1 MLSGQTQRILE
12 TAAAESVERIR
23 RDRANAPQRLKPL
36 LAYIEEHL
44 FDPSLDVN
52 QLKRN
57 CGVRDNSVP
66 IQFHSAVGRPPH
78 GYIEDRRLETAC
90 RLLGDSPMKIWQ
102 ISEVLGYSSIQVFSR
117 AFSRWS
123 GQRPT
128 TYRKKARH
136 RKEVHPEVAPMVEES
151 LEARTEMLRRA
162 IAGELSLDEANALIL
177 RLRQLYPEPEPAIT
191 IGSSSGSAGYGS
203 SLAISSTRSPE
214 QDLDGVDFWDAKMR
228 LETLLNTEELE
239 ASVGEQI
246 WRELQKLSWQQQ
258 SVLIRDLRLTTS
270 NLFNLLRTKSRIVG
284 RRDPRRGVQIA
295 DLALKSLDAVD
306 EMAVGTSR
314 LAGWKAQGWAWLA
327 NARAL
332 ANDLRGAEQGISAAE
347 RFLQLGDREPLAQGD
362 VALFKAA
369 LRRDQR
375 RFGEAW
381 ELLEQANDCY
391 KQCDRQDLVGTVLIA
406 KATVRYEEGDA
417 LGAIPFLQEALVRMD
432 ESTDG
437 FLKLALYHNLVTAYA
452 ETGQYSQALEL
463 LPQTRHLASIWGK
476 GYYEIRLRWVEG
488 IILRGR
494 GQFEQAET
502 ALVEAR
508 EQFTRFGD
516 LIGAALVCLDLAALY
531 YRQNR
536 LADVE
541 RLAGSMVPTFGALQ
555 QHREAFA
562 ALTLFQ
568 RAVEERNLTNV
579 VIEQAR
585 KSLQRSVRRSLAG

>member
-1 MLSGQTQRILE
+1 M
-12 TAAAESVERIR
+12 
-23 RDRANAPQRLKPL
+23 
-36 LAYIEEHL
+36 
-44 FDPSLDVN
+44 
-52 QLKRN
+52 
-57 CGVRDNSVP
+57 
-66 IQFHSAVGRPPH
+66 
-78 GYIEDRRLETAC
+78 
-90 RLLGDSPMKIWQ
+90 
-102 ISEVLGYSSIQVFSR
+102 
-117 AFSRWS
+117 
-123 GQRPT
+123 
-128 TYRKKARH
+128 
-136 RKEVHPEVAPMVEES
+136 
-151 LEARTEMLRRA
+151 
-162 IAGELSLDEANALIL
+162 
-177 RLRQLYPEPEPAIT
+177 
-191 IGSSSGSAGYGS
+191 
-203 SLAISSTRSPE
+203 
-214 QDLDGVDFWDAKMR
+214 
-228 LETLLNTEELE
+228 
-239 ASVGEQI
+239 
-246 WRELQKLSWQQQ
+246 
-258 SVLIRDLRLTTS
+258 
-270 NLFNLLRTKSRIVG
+270 
-284 RRDPRRGVQIA
+284 
-295 DLALKSLDAVD
+295 
-306 EMAVGTSR
+306 
-314 LAGWKAQGWAWLA
+314 
-327 NARAL
+327 
-332 ANDLRGAEQGISAAE
+332 
-347 RFLQLGDREPLAQGD
+347 
-362 VALFKAA
+362 
-369 LRRDQR
+369 
-375 RFGEAW
+375 
-381 ELLEQANDCY
+381 
-391 KQCDRQDLVGTVLIA
+391 LIA

>member
-90 RLLGDSPMKIWQ
+90 RLLGESPMKIWQ

-136 RKEVHPEVAPMVEES
+136 RKEVHPEVPQMVEES

-191 IGSSSGSAGYGS
+191 IGSTSGSAGYGS
-203 SLAISSTRSPE
+203 SLAISSARSPE

-239 ASVGEQI
+239 GE
-246 WRELQKLSWQQQ
+246 
-258 SVLIRDLRLTTS
+258 
-270 NLFNLLRTKSRIVG
+270 
-284 RRDPRRGVQIA
+284 RRRA
-295 DLALKSLDAVD
+295 DLARAAEAL
-306 EMAVGTSR
+306 
-314 LAGWKAQGWAWLA
+314 LA
-327 NARAL
+327 
-332 ANDLRGAEQGISAAE
+332 AAE
-347 RFLQLGDREPLAQGD
+347 RPHPRPAADHLEPLQPAAHQEPHRRPPRPAARRADRRPRLEVARRGRRNGDRPRPARRLEGPGLGLAGQRPRPGQRP
-362 VALFKAA
+362 A
-369 LRRDQR
+369 RRR
-375 RFGEAW
+375 AG
-381 ELLEQANDCY
+381 
-391 KQCDRQDLVGTVLIA
+391 
-406 KATVRYEEGDA
+406 
-417 LGAIPFLQEALVRMD
+417 
-432 ESTDG
+432 
-437 FLKLALYHNLVTAYA
+437 H
-452 ETGQYSQALEL
+452 
-463 LPQTRHLASIWGK
+463 
-476 GYYEIRLRWVEG
+476 
-488 IILRGR
+488 LRGR
-494 GQFEQAET
+494 AFPP
-502 ALVEAR
+502 
-508 EQFTRFGD
+508 
-516 LIGAALVCLDLAALY
+516 
-531 YRQNR
+531 
-536 LADVE
+536 
-541 RLAGSMVPTFGALQ
+541 AG
-555 QHREAFA
+555 
-562 ALTLFQ
+562 
-568 RAVEERNLTNV
+568 
-579 VIEQAR
+579 
-585 KSLQRSVRRSLAG
+585 

>member
-1 MLSGQTQRILE
+1 MLSSQTQRILE

-44 FDPSLDVN
+44 FDPTLDVN

-90 RLLGDSPMKIWQ
+90 RLLGESPMKIWQ

-136 RKEVHPEVAPMVEES
+136 RKEVHPEVPLMVEES

-191 IGSSSGSAGYGS
+191 IGSSGGSAGYGS
-203 SLAISSTRSPE
+203 SLAISSRAPE

-306 EMAVGTSR
+306 EMAIGSGR
-314 LAGWKAQGWAWLA
+314 LACWKAQGWAWLA

-347 RFLQLGDREPLAQGD
+347 RFLQLGERDPLAQGD

-375 RFGEAW
+375 RFAEAW
-381 ELLEQANDCY
+381 ELLEQAAELY
-391 KQCDRQDLVGTVLIA
+391 KQVERQDLVGTVLIA

-432 ESTDG
+432 EATDG

-516 LIGAALVCLDLAALY
+516 LIGAALVCLDLAALF

-536 LADVE
+536 LPDVE
-541 RLAGSMVPTFGALQ
+541 RLTATMVPIFGALQ
-555 QHREAFA
+555 QHREAYA

-568 RAVEERNLTNV
+568 RAVEEHNLTNV

>member
-90 RLLGDSPMKIWQ
+90 RLLGESPMKIWQ

-136 RKEVHPEVAPMVEES
+136 RKEIHPEVPQMVEES

-162 IAGELSLDEANALIL
+162 IAGELSLDEANALIV

-191 IGSSSGSAGYGS
+191 IGSSAGSAGYGS
-203 SLAISSTRSPE
+203 SLAISSRNSNE

-228 LETLLNTEELE
+228 LETLLNTEDLD
-239 ASVGEQI
+239 ANVGEQI

-258 SVLIRDLRLTTS
+258 SVLIRDLRLTTP

-306 EMAVGTSR
+306 EMAVGTGR

-347 RFLQLGDREPLAQGD
+347 RFLQLGERDALAQGD
-362 VALFKAA
+362 VSLFKAA

-381 ELLEQANDCY
+381 ELLEQANEQY
-391 KQCDRQDLVGTVLIA
+391 RTVDRQDLVGTVLIA

-432 ESTDG
+432 EATDG

-494 GQFEQAET
+494 GQFEQAEA

-555 QHREAFA
+555 QHREAYA

>member
-1 MLSGQTQRILE
+1 MLSSQTQRILE

-44 FDPSLDVN
+44 FDPTLDVN

-90 RLLGDSPMKIWQ
+90 RLLGESPMKIWQ

-136 RKEVHPEVAPMVEES
+136 RKEVHPEVPLMVEES

-191 IGSSSGSAGYGS
+191 IGSSGGSAGYGS
-203 SLAISSTRSPE
+203 SLAISSRTPE

-306 EMAVGTSR
+306 EMAIGSGR
-314 LAGWKAQGWAWLA
+314 LACWKAQGWAWLA

-347 RFLQLGDREPLAQGD
+347 RFLQLGERDPLAQGD

-375 RFGEAW
+375 RFAEAW
-381 ELLEQANDCY
+381 ELLEQAAELY
-391 KQCDRQDLVGTVLIA
+391 KQVERQDLVGTVLIA

-432 ESTDG
+432 EATDG

-516 LIGAALVCLDLAALY
+516 LIGAALVCLDLAALF

-536 LADVE
+536 LPDVE
-541 RLAGSMVPTFGALQ
+541 RLTATMVPIFGALQ
-555 QHREAFA
+555 QHREAYA

-568 RAVEERNLTNV
+568 RAVEEHNLTNV

>member
-1 MLSGQTQRILE
+1 MLSSQTQRILE

-44 FDPSLDVN
+44 FDPTLDVN

-90 RLLGDSPMKIWQ
+90 RLLGESPMKIWQ

-136 RKEVHPEVAPMVEES
+136 RKEVHPEVPLMVEES

-191 IGSSSGSAGYGS
+191 IGSSGGSAGYGS
-203 SLAISSTRSPE
+203 SLAISSRAPE

-239 ASVGEQI
+239 AAVGEQI

-306 EMAVGTSR
+306 EMAIGSGR
-314 LAGWKAQGWAWLA
+314 LACWKAQGWAWLA

-347 RFLQLGDREPLAQGD
+347 RFLQLGERDPLAQGD

-375 RFGEAW
+375 RFAEAW
-381 ELLEQANDCY
+381 ELLEQAAELY
-391 KQCDRQDLVGTVLIA
+391 KQVERQDLVGTVLIA

-432 ESTDG
+432 EATDG

-516 LIGAALVCLDLAALY
+516 LIGAALVCLDLAALF

-536 LADVE
+536 LTDVE
-541 RLAGSMVPTFGALQ
+541 RLTATMVPIFGALQ
-555 QHREAFA
+555 QHREAYA

-568 RAVEERNLTNV
+568 RAVEEHNLTNV

-585 KSLQRSVRRSLAG
+585 KSVQRSVRRSLAG

>member
-23 RDRANAPQRLKPL
+23 RDRANCPQRLKPL

-90 RLLGDSPMKIWQ
+90 RLLGESPMKIWQ

-136 RKEVHPEVAPMVEES
+136 RKEIHPEVPQMVEES

-191 IGSSSGSAGYGS
+191 IGSGNAAGYGS
-203 SLAISSTRSPE
+203 SLAMSSPRASE

-239 ASVGEQI
+239 PNVGEQI

-306 EMAVGTSR
+306 EMAVGSGR
-314 LAGWKAQGWAWLA
+314 LACWKAQGWAWLA

-347 RFLQLGDREPLAQGD
+347 RFLQLGERDPLAQGD

-375 RFGEAW
+375 RFAEAW
-381 ELLEQANDCY
+381 ELLEQANEQY
-391 KQCDRQDLVGTVLIA
+391 KLVDRQDLVGTVLIA

-417 LGAIPFLQEALVRMD
+417 LGSIPFLQEALVRMD
-432 ESTDG
+432 EATDG

-494 GQFEQAET
+494 GQFEQAE
-502 ALVEAR
+502 ASLIEAR

-541 RLAGSMVPTFGALQ
+541 KLAGSMVPTFNALQ
-555 QHREAFA
+555 QHREAYA

-579 VIEQAR
+579 VIDQAR

>member
-90 RLLGDSPMKIWQ
+90 RLLGESPMKIWQ

-136 RKEVHPEVAPMVEES
+136 RKEVHPEVPQMVEES

-162 IAGELSLDEANALIL
+162 IAGELSLDEANALIV

-203 SLAISSTRSPE
+203 SLAISNTRSSE

-306 EMAVGTSR
+306 EMAIGSGR

-347 RFLQLGDREPLAQGD
+347 RFLQLGDRDAMAQGD

-375 RFGEAW
+375 RFAEAW
-381 ELLEQANDCY
+381 DLLEQASEQY
-391 KQCDRQDLVGTVLIA
+391 KQSDRQDLVGTVLIA

-432 ESTDG
+432 EATDG

-502 ALVEAR
+502 SLVEAR

>member
-90 RLLGDSPMKIWQ
+90 RLLGESVLKIWQ

-136 RKEVHPEVAPMVEES
+136 RKEVHPEVAPVVEES
-151 LEARTEMLRRA
+151 LEARTDTLRRA
-162 IAGELSLDEANALIL
+162 LAGELTLDEANSLIV
-177 RLRQLYPEPEPAIT
+177 RLRQLYPEPEPAIAF
-191 IGSSSGSAGYGS
+191 GSAAFAAS
-203 SLAISSTRSPE
+203 SIALQPNAALGASDH
-214 QDLDGVDFWDAKMR
+214 DLEGVDFWDAKMR
-228 LETLLNTEELE
+228 LETLLNSEDLE
-239 ASVGEQI
+239 ASVSEQI
-246 WRELQKLSWQQQ
+246 WKELQKLSWQQQ
-258 SVLIRDLRLTTS
+258 SVLIRDLRLTTPH
-270 NLFNLLRTKSRIVG
+270 LFNLLRAKSRMVG
-284 RRDPRRGVQIA
+284 RRDPRRGVQVA

-306 EMAVGTSR
+306 EMAVGSQT
-314 LAGWKAQGWAWLA
+314 LANWKAQGWAWLA
-327 NARAL
+327 NARAT
-332 ANDLRGAEQGISAAE
+332 ANDLRGAEQGISSAE
-347 RFLQLGDREPLAQGD
+347 RFLQLGSHDPLTEGD
-362 VALFKAA
+362 VALFKAT

-375 RFGEAW
+375 RFPEAW
-381 ELLEQANDCY
+381 GHLEQAGELY
-391 KQCDRQDLVGTVLIA
+391 KDCDRQDLIGTVLIA

-432 ESTDG
+432 EATDG
-437 FLKLALYHNLVTAYA
+437 FLKLAIYHNLVTAYA

-476 GYYEIRLRWVEG
+476 GFYEIRLRWVEG

-494 GQFEQAET
+494 GQFEQAEM
-502 ALVEAR
+502 AFLDAR

-516 LIGAALVCLDLAALY
+516 LVGAALVCLDLAALY

-536 LADVE
+536 MAEVE
-541 RLAGSMVPTFGALQ
+541 KLSASMVPMFNALQ
-555 QHREAFA
+555 QQREAYA
-562 ALTLFQ
+562 ALALFQ

-585 KSLQRSVRRSLAG
+585 KNLQRAQRRSLAG

>member
-90 RLLGDSPMKIWQ
+90 RLLGESPMKIWQ

-136 RKEVHPEVAPMVEES
+136 RKEVHPEVPQMVEES

-162 IAGELSLDEANALIL
+162 IAGELSLDEANALIV

-203 SLAISSTRSPE
+203 SLAISSSRNNE

-228 LETLLNTEELE
+228 LETLLNTEDLD
-239 ASVGEQI
+239 ANVGEQI

-306 EMAVGTSR
+306 EMAIGAGR

-347 RFLQLGDREPLAQGD
+347 RFLQLGERDPLAQGD

-381 ELLEQANDCY
+381 ELLEQANEQY
-391 KQCDRQDLVGTVLIA
+391 KMVDRQDLVGTVLIA

-432 ESTDG
+432 EATDG

-494 GQFEQAET
+494 GQFEQAE
-502 ALVEAR
+502 ASLIEAR

-555 QHREAFA
+555 QHREAYA

>member
-90 RLLGDSPMKIWQ
+90 RLLGESPMKIWQ

-136 RKEVHPEVAPMVEES
+136 RKEVHPEVPQMVEES

-162 IAGELSLDEANALIL
+162 IAGELSLDEANALIV

-203 SLAISSTRSPE
+203 SLAISNTRSSE

-306 EMAVGTSR
+306 EMAIGSGR

-347 RFLQLGDREPLAQGD
+347 RFLQLGDRDAMAQGD

-375 RFGEAW
+375 RFAEAW
-381 ELLEQANDCY
+381 DLLEQASEQY
-391 KQCDRQDLVGTVLIA
+391 KQSDRQDLVGTVLIA

-432 ESTDG
+432 EATDG

-494 GQFEQAET
+494 GQFEQAE
-502 ALVEAR
+502 ASLVEAR

-541 RLAGSMVPTFGALQ
+541 RLAGTMVPTFGALQ

>member
-1 MLSGQTQRILE
+1 MLSSQTQRILE

-44 FDPSLDVN
+44 FDPTLDVN

-90 RLLGDSPMKIWQ
+90 RLLGESPMKIWQ

-136 RKEVHPEVAPMVEES
+136 RKEVHPEVPLMVEES

-162 IAGELSLDEANALIL
+162 IAGELSLDEANALIV

-203 SLAISSTRSPE
+203 SLAISSRSPE

-239 ASVGEQI
+239 GSVGEQI

-306 EMAVGTSR
+306 EMAIGSGR
-314 LAGWKAQGWAWLA
+314 LACWKAQGWAWLA

-347 RFLQLGDREPLAQGD
+347 RFLQLGDRDPLAEGD

-375 RFGEAW
+375 RFAEAW
-381 ELLEQANDCY
+381 ELLEQSAELY
-391 KQCDRQDLVGTVLIA
+391 KQVERQDLVGTVLIA

-432 ESTDG
+432 EGTDG

-494 GQFEQAET
+494 GQFELAET

-516 LIGAALVCLDLAALY
+516 LIGAALVCLDLAALF

-536 LADVE
+536 LSDVE
-541 RLAGSMVPTFGALQ
+541 RLTATMVPIFGALQ
-555 QHREAFA
+555 QHREAYA

-568 RAVEERNLTNV
+568 RAVEEHNLTNV

-585 KSLQRSVRRSLAG
+585 KSVQRSVRRSLAG